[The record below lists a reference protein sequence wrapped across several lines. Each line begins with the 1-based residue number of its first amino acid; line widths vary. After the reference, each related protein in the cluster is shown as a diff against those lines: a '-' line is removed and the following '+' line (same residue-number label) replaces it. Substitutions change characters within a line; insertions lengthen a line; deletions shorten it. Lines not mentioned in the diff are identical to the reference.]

1 MLDVATKEGPPLVLV
16 HGLGGNRD
24 SWQPVIGLLARER
37 SLVVLDLPSH
47 GGTHPA
53 ARDGTFEG
61 LADWLADH
69 LATAGLTHAALV
81 GSSMGARLVLEMA
94 RRGPTGPVV
103 ALDPG
108 GFWAGW
114 ERSFFRL
121 TIGASARLL
130 RLLEKQL
137 PKITAN
143 AAGRSLLLAQLSA
156 HPARLDPLTTGREL
170 QSYART
176 PTFDALT
183 RDLAE
188 GAMQRGPSS
197 PQAGPITIGWGRH
210 DRLCLPRQAARAQAA
225 FPTASLHWF
234 EHSGHF
240 PHWDEPEAA
249 AALILR
255 ATAVQ
260 S

>member
-1 MLDVATKEGPPLVLV
+1 MTEVESGEAAPLVLV

-24 SWQPVIGLLARER
+24 SWKPIIGLLTPHR
-37 SLVVLDLPSH
+37 SLVMLDLPSH
-47 GGTHPA
+47 GGSKPA
-53 ARDGTFEG
+53 ARDDTFQG
-61 LADWLADH
+61 LADWLEAH
-69 LATAGLTHAALV
+69 LAAADLAQAPLV

-94 RRGPTGPVV
+94 RRGPTGPII

-108 GFWAGW
+108 GFWSGW
-114 ERSFFRL
+114 ERSFFKF

-130 RLLEKQL
+130 RLVDSHL
-137 PKITAN
+137 PKIVAN
-143 AAGRSLLLAQLSA
+143 PAGRSLLLAQLSA
-156 HPARLDPLTTGREL
+156 HPARLDPVITGSEL

-176 PTFDALT
+176 PSFDALT
-183 RDLAE
+183 RDLAH
-188 GAMQRGPSS
+188 GPMQTGPAH

-225 FPTASLHWF
+225 FPGASLHWF

-255 ATAVQ
+255 ATAA
-260 S
+260 SS